1 MDIQIHPASADRFDD
16 LQHAL
21 TGGGDGASCQC
32 AWLTLTN
39 TEFSATTRDDRERM
53 LRDETELPLP
63 PGLIAYV
70 AGEPA
75 AWVRV
80 GPRRTHRRLPRTRA
94 LAPHLAEPWD
104 SDDVWTISCFV
115 VRREHRGVGL
125 NTELLAAAVDF
136 AKQHDAALIE
146 AYPVDPEGAHAR
158 DNDLWHGVLSTF
170 LAAGF
175 TETARAQPKRPVVR
189 LTLR

>member
-1 MDIQIHPASADRFDD
+1 MEITIHPASADRFED
-16 LQHAL
+16 LQHAR

-39 TEFSATTRDDRERM
+39 KEFNATSRDERKE
-53 LRDETELPLP
+53 LLHDETEGPLP

-70 AGEPA
+70 DDEPA

-80 GPRRTHRRLPRTRA
+80 GPRRTHQRLPRTRA
-94 LAPHLAEPWD
+94 LAPHLAEPWET
-104 SDDVWTISCFV
+104 DDIWTISCFV
-115 VRREHRGVGL
+115 VRREHRGIGL
-125 NTELLAAAVDF
+125 NAALLEAAIAF
-136 AKQHDAALIE
+136 ARQHDAALIE
-146 AYPVDPEGAHAR
+146 AYPVDPAGKPSKP
-158 DNDLWHGVLSTF
+158 NDLWHGVLSTF

-175 TETARAQPKRPVVR
+175 TESARAQPQRPVVR

>member
-1 MDIQIHPASADRFDD
+1 MEITIHPASADRFDD
-16 LQHAL
+16 LQHAI

-39 TEFSATTRDDRERM
+39 KDFNATTRADREQL
-53 LRDETELPLP
+53 LRDETEQPLP

-70 AGEPA
+70 DDEPA

-80 GPRRTHRRLPRTRA
+80 GPRRTHQRLPRTRA

-104 SDDVWTISCFV
+104 TDEIWTISCFV
-115 VRREHRGVGL
+115 VRREHRGEGL
-125 NTELLAAAVDF
+125 NAALLDAAVDF
-136 AKQHDAALIE
+136 ARAHDASLIE
-146 AYPVDPEGAHAR
+146 AYPVDPDGNRER
-158 DNDLWHGVLSTF
+158 PNDLWHGVLSTF

-189 LTLR
+189 LHLR

>member
-1 MDIQIHPASADRFDD
+1 MEITIHPASVDRFDD

-32 AWLTLTN
+32 AWLTLPN
-39 TEFSATTRDDRERM
+39 KDFNASTREDREQL
-53 LRDETELPLP
+53 LRAETEQPLA

-70 AGEPA
+70 DDEPA

-80 GPRRTHRRLPRTRA
+80 GPRRTHQRLPRTRA
-94 LAPHLAEPWD
+94 LAPHLAEPWET
-104 SDDVWTISCFV
+104 DDIWTISCFV
-115 VRREHRGVGL
+115 VRREHRGQGL
-125 NTELLAAAVDF
+125 NAALLDAAVAF
-136 AKQHDAALIE
+136 ARQHDASLIE
-146 AYPVDPEGAHAR
+146 AYPVDPGQNERA
-158 DNDLWHGVLSTF
+158 NDLWHGVLSTF

-189 LTLR
+189 LHLR

>member
-1 MDIQIHPASADRFDD
+1 MDIQIHPASSDRFDD

-32 AWLTLTN
+32 AWLTLSN
-39 TEFSATTRDDRERM
+39 KDFNATTRDDREQL
-53 LRDETELPLP
+53 LREETEGPLP

-70 AGEPA
+70 DGEPA

-80 GPRRTHRRLPRTRA
+80 GPRRTHQRLPRTRA

-104 SDDVWTISCFV
+104 SDDIWTISCFV
-115 VRREHRGVGL
+115 VRREHRGAGL
-125 NTELLAAAVDF
+125 NAELLAAAVDF

-175 TETARAQPKRPVVR
+175 TEAARAKPTRPVVR
-189 LTLR
+189 LALR